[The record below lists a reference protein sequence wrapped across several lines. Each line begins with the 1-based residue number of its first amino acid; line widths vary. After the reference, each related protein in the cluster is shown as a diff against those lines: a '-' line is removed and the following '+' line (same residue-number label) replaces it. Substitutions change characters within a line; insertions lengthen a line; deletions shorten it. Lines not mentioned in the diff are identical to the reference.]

1 MDAGEVV
8 ISETFVDLSF
18 LMHPANITADA
29 ISRVIKADTGL
40 IRMVTVLK
48 IFIT

>member
-8 ISETFVDLSF
+8 ISETFVYSSF
-18 LMHPANITADA
+18 LMHPANITVDA
-29 ISRVIKADTGL
+29 IGRVIKVDTGL